1 MTKRARRFYD
11 KLLNVL
17 KQPEML
23 ILPGQLAFF
32 FILSFV
38 PILTI
43 ISYFTVSFNLS
54 INVITEFITKEFGD
68 TISSLILPTITNP
81 SISIPFILT
90 IIIGF
95 IFASNGAASIIVA
108 SNTIYNIK
116 DKGFFHRRIK
126 ALIMT
131 IFMILLLIF
140 ILIVPVFGNKIISLF
155 NSINLQSGITNIINF
170 LQGPIS
176 WLIIFIFIKILF
188 TLAPDEKIPSKHM
201 NYGAVFTSIGW
212 VLATEIYSFYI
223 NHYNHYSLFYGGL
236 ANLIILML
244 WVYLLSYILTV
255 GIALNYH
262 NNKHKEI
269 DIKI

>member
-1 MTKRARRFYD
+1 MNRRARKFYNNII
-11 KLLNVL
+11 NVL

-32 FILSFV
+32 FILSVV

-43 ISYFTVSFNLS
+43 ISYFAPSLNLS
-54 INVITEFITKEFGD
+54 IDFITEFITKEFGETITSLIIPTVTNP
-68 TISSLILPTITNP
+68 TISFA
-81 SISIPFILT
+81 FIIT
-90 IIIGF
+90 IIVGF
-95 IFASNGAASIIVA
+95 FFASNGAASMIVA

-116 DKGFFHRRIK
+116 DKGFVHRRIK
-126 ALIMT
+126 AMIMT
-131 IFMILLLIF
+131 IFIVLLLIF
-140 ILIVPVFGNKIISLF
+140 ILVVPVFGNKIVALL
-155 NSINLQSGITNIINF
+155 NSINIPSSIANIINLF
-170 LQGPIS
+170 QGPLS

-201 NYGAVFTSIGW
+201 NYGAIFTSIGW
-212 VLATEIYSFYI
+212 ILSTEIYSFYI

-244 WVYLLSYILTV
+244 WVYLLSYIFTI

-262 NNKHKEI
+262 NSK
-269 DIKI
+269 DIEK